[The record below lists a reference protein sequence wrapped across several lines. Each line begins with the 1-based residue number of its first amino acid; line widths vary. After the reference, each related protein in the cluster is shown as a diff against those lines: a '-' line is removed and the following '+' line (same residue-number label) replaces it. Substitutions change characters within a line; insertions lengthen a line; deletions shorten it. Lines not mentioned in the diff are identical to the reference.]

1 MSEFVILFHKMP
13 ETSSRADHWDLML
26 EWEGSLVVWA
36 LESLP
41 IEGETIRGTRLPDHR
56 WDYLQIQ
63 GPLTGGRG
71 TVAQWA
77 KGKCQWLERGTLR
90 QVVQLE
96 ASDISWRVTIVDSK
110 ERSATVK
117 IESHSDGDSAL
128 GSAGS

>member
-56 WDYLQIQ
+56 WGLF
-63 GPLTGGRG
+63 
-71 TVAQWA
+71 A
-77 KGKCQWLERGTLR
+77 
-90 QVVQLE
+90 
-96 ASDISWRVTIVDSK
+96 DSRPADRRARN
-110 ERSATVK
+110 RSPVGQREMSMAR
-117 IESHSDGDSAL
+117 EGHS
-128 GSAGS
+128 SAGGAVGSP